1 MRRDTQIGI
10 ILGVVILVVIGV
22 FLSTRTTDKK
32 TEIPDLILSEKG
44 TTESEIEEIDINEI
58 IKKKITTTAKETTPV
73 EKHSKETPI
82 KSSKDDT
89 LLEGK
94 WEGIETASTEPE
106 ETFSEIPVAEEIT
119 EITEKIEVAQQT
131 LSDDR
136 KTITEENHKRSSVG
150 VSGKIIHKVRPNDNL
165 LNISRK
171 YYGDETKW
179 KKIYVANKGNVK
191 NPDTLYIGQEL
202 LIPEITNENKKT
214 LGSEVPLEKKPKKG
228 KTINSGTHIVVS
240 GDTLYNLARKY
251 YDDSAM
257 WDIIYNA
264 NEETI
269 DDKRLLKTGQI
280 LIIPELIVH

>member
-32 TEIPDLILSEKG
+32 TEIPDLMLSEKG

-58 IKKKITTTAKETTPV
+58 IKEKITTTAKETTPV

-82 KSSKDDT
+82 KTSKNDT
-89 LLEGK
+89 SLEGK

-106 ETFSEIPVAEEIT
+106 ETSSEIPVAE

-136 KTITEENHKRSSVG
+136 ETITEENHKRSSVG
-150 VSGKIIHKVRPNDNL
+150 ISGKIIHKVRPNDNL

-202 LIPEITNENKKT
+202 LIPEIKNEKKKT
-214 LGSEVPLEKKPKKG
+214 LGSEVPLERKPEKG
-228 KTINSGTHIVVS
+228 TTINSGTHIVVS

-251 YDDSAM
+251 YNDSAM

-269 DDKRLLKTGQI
+269 DDKRLLNTGQI
-280 LIIPELIVH
+280 LIIPELLVH

>member
-10 ILGVVILVVIGV
+10 ILGIVILVVIGV

-32 TEIPDLILSEKG
+32 TEIPDLILSEEG
-44 TTESEIEEIDINEI
+44 TAESEIKEIDINEL
-58 IKKKITTTAKETTPV
+58 IKEKRTTTAKETTPV

-89 LLEGK
+89 SLEGK
-94 WEGIETASTEPE
+94 WEGIETASIEPE

-119 EITEKIEVAQQT
+119 EITEKIEVAQQIP
-131 LSDDR
+131 SDDR
-136 KTITEENHKRSSVG
+136 ETITEENHKRSSVG
-150 VSGKIIHKVRPNDNL
+150 VSDKIIHKVRPNDNL
-165 LNISRK
+165 LNISKK
-171 YYGDETKW
+171 YYGDEKKW

-191 NPDTLYIGQEL
+191 DPDTLYIGQEL
-202 LIPEITNENKKT
+202 LIPEITNEKKKT

-228 KTINSGTHIVVS
+228 TAINSGTHIVAS

-251 YDDSAM
+251 YDDSSM
-257 WDIIYNA
+257 WDIIYDA

-269 DDKRLLKTGQI
+269 DDKKLLKTGQI
-280 LIIPELIVH
+280 LIIPKLLVH

>member
-22 FLSTRTTDKK
+22 FLSTRTSDKR
-32 TEIPDLILSEKG
+32 TEIPDLMLSEKG

-58 IKKKITTTAKETTPV
+58 IKEKITT
-73 EKHSKETPI
+73 SKETPI

-89 LLEGK
+89 SLEGK
-94 WEGIETASTEPE
+94 WEGVETASTEPE

-119 EITEKIEVAQQT
+119 EKIEVAQQT

-136 KTITEENHKRSSVG
+136 ETITEENHKRSSVG
-150 VSGKIIHKVRPNDNL
+150 VSGKIIHKVQPNDNL

-179 KKIYVANKGNVK
+179 KKIYVANKDNVK

-202 LIPEITNENKKT
+202 LIPEIKNDEKKI
-214 LGSEVPLEKKPKKG
+214 LGYEVSLEKQPEKG
-228 KTINSGTHIVVS
+228 TTINSGTHIVVS

-251 YDDSAM
+251 YNDSTM
-257 WDIIYNA
+257 WDIIYDA
-264 NEETI
+264 NEESI

-280 LIIPELIVH
+280 LIIPELLVH

>member
-58 IKKKITTTAKETTPV
+58 IKEKITTTAKETTPV

-89 LLEGK
+89 SLEGK

-228 KTINSGTHIVVS
+228 KTLNSGTHIVVS

>member
-22 FLSTRTTDKK
+22 FLSTRTTDER
-32 TEIPDLILSEKG
+32 TEIPDLMLSEKG

-58 IKKKITTTAKETTPV
+58 IKEKITTSKETTPV

-89 LLEGK
+89 SLEGK
-94 WEGIETASTEPE
+94 WEGVETASTEPE
-106 ETFSEIPVAEEIT
+106 ETSSEIPVAE

-131 LSDDR
+131 LSDD
-136 KTITEENHKRSSVG
+136 KETITEENHKRSSVG
-150 VSGKIIHKVRPNDNL
+150 VSGKIIHKVQPNDNL
-165 LNISRK
+165 LNISRR

-202 LIPEITNENKKT
+202 LIPEIKNEKKKT
-214 LGSEVPLEKKPKKG
+214 LGSEVPLEKKPEKG
-228 KTINSGTHIVVS
+228 TTINSGTHIVVS

-251 YDDSAM
+251 YNDSAM
-257 WDIIYNA
+257 WDIIYDA
-264 NEETI
+264 NEESI
-269 DDKRLLKTGQI
+269 DDKRLLTTGQI
-280 LIIPELIVH
+280 LIIPELLVH

>member
-22 FLSTRTTDKK
+22 FLSTRTTDER
-32 TEIPDLILSEKG
+32 TEIPDLMLSEKG

-58 IKKKITTTAKETTPV
+58 IKEKITTSKETTPV

-89 LLEGK
+89 SLEGK
-94 WEGIETASTEPE
+94 WEGVETASTEPE
-106 ETFSEIPVAEEIT
+106 ETSSEIPVAE

-131 LSDDR
+131 LSDD
-136 KTITEENHKRSSVG
+136 KETITEENHKRSSVG
-150 VSGKIIHKVRPNDNL
+150 VSGKIIHKVQPNDSL

-202 LIPEITNENKKT
+202 LIPEIKNEKKKT
-214 LGSEVPLEKKPKKG
+214 LGSEVPLEKKPEKG
-228 KTINSGTHIVVS
+228 TTINSGTHIVVS

-251 YDDSAM
+251 YNDSAM
-257 WDIIYNA
+257 WDIIYDA
-264 NEETI
+264 NEESI

-280 LIIPELIVH
+280 LIIPELLVH

>member
-32 TEIPDLILSEKG
+32 TEIPDLMLSEKG
-44 TTESEIEEIDINEI
+44 TTESEIEEININEI
-58 IKKKITTTAKETTPV
+58 IKEKITTTAKETTPV

-82 KSSKDDT
+82 KTSKNDT
-89 LLEGK
+89 SLEGK

-106 ETFSEIPVAEEIT
+106 ETSSEIPVAEEMT

-136 KTITEENHKRSSVG
+136 ETITEENHKRSSVG
-150 VSGKIIHKVRPNDNL
+150 ISGKIIHKVRPNDNL

-202 LIPEITNENKKT
+202 LIPEIKNEKKKT
-214 LGSEVPLEKKPKKG
+214 LGSEVPLEKKPEKG
-228 KTINSGTHIVVS
+228 TTINSGTHIVVS

-251 YDDSAM
+251 YNDSAM

-269 DDKRLLKTGQI
+269 DDKRLLNTGQI
-280 LIIPELIVH
+280 LIIPELLVH